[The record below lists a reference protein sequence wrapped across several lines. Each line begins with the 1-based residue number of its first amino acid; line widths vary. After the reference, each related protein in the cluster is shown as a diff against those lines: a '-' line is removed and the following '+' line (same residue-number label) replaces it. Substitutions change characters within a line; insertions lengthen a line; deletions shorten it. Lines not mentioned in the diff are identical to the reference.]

1 MELLDQPTQPE
12 RRPEMPFGKVLL
24 INLGI
29 MLAYMGLSY
38 VSNISDAEAS
48 LFIDAF
54 LIMGQVGL
62 NLAVGF
68 ILVFIER
75 TRYLGAAMLISG
87 FVIGLIGFGT
97 CLGKAALFG

>member
-12 RRPEMPFGKVLL
+12 RRPEMPLRQVLL

-29 MLAYMGLSY
+29 MLAYMGLTF
-38 VSNISDAEAS
+38 VSNISDAESS

-54 LIMGQVGL
+54 LIMAQVGI
-62 NLAVGF
+62 NLLLGF
-68 ILVFIER
+68 ILVFMAS

-87 FVIGLIGFGT
+87 FLIGLIGFGT
-97 CLGKAALFG
+97 CMGKAALLG